1 MHLRSTR
8 WVGFK
13 LTINII
19 LYFVNVT
26 KIFLAVKDKNRTSCY
41 NFSNGQFIMAQKL
54 WFPPNFSPD
63 DFDGFPDDW
72 DCNQEPSP
80 PRPHDALQIRLDGN
94 TPGLKGSTGAFVT
107 IEGVALDLVEK
118 YRDLKAIVFGATEDP
133 NKPFFCNYYGKP
145 LSSLSKNS
153 QGSLWHKFAQVTGL
167 DSATQNS
174 VRRGFESYVQKSKI
188 SRKRVQA
195 LNNHSDSVGLKFY
208 DGEAGTFRSGVV
220 HTLSQM
226 EAAEGNDDRN
236 SNVMISEE
244 VAEKR
249 KKIDAEDE
257 KLRKII
263 IGETMA
269 KSNQKEKYKLGAT
282 MKVLP
287 SDRQW
292 VQRFLTDERYQH
304 FHGII
309 KGTRFPG

>member
-1 MHLRSTR
+1 M
-8 WVGFK
+8 G
-13 LTINII
+13 
-19 LYFVNVT
+19 
-26 KIFLAVKDKNRTSCY
+26 
-41 NFSNGQFIMAQKL
+41 QKL

-80 PRPHDALQIRLDGN
+80 SRPHDALQIRLDGN
-94 TPGLKGSTGAFVT
+94 TPGMKGSTGAFVT
-107 IEGVALDLVEK
+107 IEGVALDLVDK
-118 YRDLKAIVFGATEDP
+118 YRDLKCIVFGASEDP

-153 QGSLWHKFAQVTGL
+153 EGSLWHKFGQVTGTG
-167 DSATQNS
+167 SATQNS

-226 EAAEGNDDRN
+226 EAAEGNNNDRN
-236 SNVMISEE
+236 SNANVMISEE

-249 KKIDAEDE
+249 KKIDAEDD

-269 KSNQKEKYKLGAT
+269 KSNLKEKYKLGAT

-287 SDRQW
+287 SDRLCL
-292 VQRFLTDERYQH
+292 QRILTAEKYQH

-309 KGTRFPG
+309 KGTRFPGKTTSTLSYSFLLVYLCRE